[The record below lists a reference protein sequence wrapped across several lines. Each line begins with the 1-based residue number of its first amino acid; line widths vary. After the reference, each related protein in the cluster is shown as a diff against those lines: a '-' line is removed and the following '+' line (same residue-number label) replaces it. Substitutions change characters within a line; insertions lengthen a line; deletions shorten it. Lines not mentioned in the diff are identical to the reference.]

1 MTDQTQEDSDQQPLY
16 RQQAYQQRG
25 RVAPIDGILRVSAPR
40 EWLMLIILAAV
51 VAAVI
56 AWSVLG
62 RLESGISAAC
72 ALRAA
77 GERHV
82 VAAPA
87 SGVVT
92 EVLVEPGRQ
101 VSAGDPLV
109 RVAAPEISLAAEVA
123 EARAA
128 AVVAQHPG
136 SPEAAGAAAEAEV
149 LRAAEA
155 AGTLVLSPASGVLA
169 PLVVSAGTAVDPG
182 SAVAEVLRF
191 GAGPPTVVLAVDSS
205 AAARTAPSAAVSVVI
220 TSAGETE
227 VIGADARLSGASPGQ
242 VPEQLSGSGAFSA
255 AGALL
260 AAEFDDPPAAL
271 GALARQSETAYAC
284 EARIV
289 TDSRRP
295 IQMLIGRG

>member
-1 MTDQTQEDSDQQPLY
+1 MSTRSHMTDQTQEDSDQQPLY

-205 AAARTAPSAAVSVVI
+205 AAAR
-220 TSAGETE
+220 
-227 VIGADARLSGASPGQ
+227 
-242 VPEQLSGSGAFSA
+242 
-255 AGALL
+255 
-260 AAEFDDPPAAL
+260 
-271 GALARQSETAYAC
+271 
-284 EARIV
+284 
-289 TDSRRP
+289 
-295 IQMLIGRG
+295 